1 MNEFENQVLRH
12 TWYLYC
18 LLIWFHTS
26 LEGPKSSIS
35 VHHKPNSFWRDPLE
49 GQAGE
54 KYYWVTPI
62 SQSAA
67 IKDLQVS
74 LTQSPICLSRARFFD
89 PAYFSNPTGNNN
101 WEITLLYC

>member
-35 VHHKPNSFWRDPLE
+35 VHHKPNSFWRSQFE
-49 GQAGE
+49 
-54 KYYWVTPI
+54 TPAI
-62 SQSAA
+62 VKAFDGMIVQQS
-67 IKDLQVS
+67 
-74 LTQSPICLSRARFFD
+74 
-89 PAYFSNPTGNNN
+89 TGV
-101 WEITLLYC
+101 

>member
-35 VHHKPNSFWRDPLE
+35 VHHKPNSCSLQDRSVAS
-49 GQAGE
+49 QVNVGE
-54 KYYWVTPI
+54 VPR
-62 SQSAA
+62 
-67 IKDLQVS
+67 
-74 LTQSPICLSRARFFD
+74 LTSHQD
-89 PAYFSNPTGNNN
+89 
-101 WEITLLYC
+101 